1 MSEKKYENIIKETII
16 LTNLKYLDVYDSI
29 KYDIIKNMKLEK
41 EKNEPNKTEQ
51 KIKTEIFEEIF
62 NSLLF
67 CYFIIFFIIPFF

>member
-1 MSEKKYENIIKETII
+1 MSEKQYENIIKETII

>member
-29 KYDIIKNMKLEK
+29 KYDIIKNMRLEK